1 MHQINQ
7 LLLEQKAG
15 LKKMMTHVERITK
28 IIKLNLKLQ
37 C

>member
-15 LKKMMTHVERITK
+15 LKKNDDARGTYNK
-28 IIKLNLKLQ
+28 DN
-37 C
+37 

>member
-15 LKKMMTHVERITK
+15 LKKNDDSRGTYNK
-28 IIKLNLKLQ
+28 YN
-37 C
+37 